1 MKRNIDLGLLILR
14 VGLAAMLLTHGIP
27 KFLEFIGGNMSVVG
41 DPIGIGGLVTTL
53 LVMLAEFIAPV
64 LILIGLKTRMAAI
77 LVMILMSVAA
87 LVVHAGDPFGVKE
100 KALLYLVGFT
110 AIALM
115 GAGKISMDKKLGGKQ
130 RTGLLNW

>member
-41 DPIGIGGLVTTL
+41 DPIGIGSLVTTL
-53 LVMLAEFIAPV
+53 LVILAEFIAPV
-64 LILIGLKTRMAAI
+64 LILIGLKARMAAI

-87 LVVHAGDPFGVKE
+87 LVVHAGDPFEVKE

-110 AIALM
+110 VIALM
-115 GAGKISMDKKLGGKQ
+115 GAGKISMDNK
-130 RTGLLNW
+130 

>member
-27 KFLEFIGGNMSVVG
+27 KFMDFIGGNMSVVG
-41 DPIGIGGLVTTL
+41 DPIGIGELISTL
-53 LVMLAEFIAPV
+53 LVILAEFIAPV

-77 LVMILMSVAA
+77 LVMILMAVAA
-87 LVVHAGDPFGVKE
+87 FVVHAGDPIGVKE
-100 KALLYLVGFT
+100 KALIYLIGFT

-115 GAGKISMDKKLGGKQ
+115 GAGKISVDKK
-130 RTGLLNW
+130 

>member
-53 LVMLAEFIAPV
+53 LVILAEFIAPV

-115 GAGKISMDKKLGGKQ
+115 GAGKISMDKK
-130 RTGLLNW
+130 

>member
-115 GAGKISMDKKLGGKQ
+115 GAGKISMDKK
-130 RTGLLNW
+130 

>member
-53 LVMLAEFIAPV
+53 LVILVEFIAPV

-115 GAGKISMDKKLGGKQ
+115 GAGKISMDKK
-130 RTGLLNW
+130 

>member
-41 DPIGIGGLVTTL
+41 DPIGIGSLVTTL
-53 LVMLAEFIAPV
+53 LVILAEFIAPV
-64 LILIGLKTRMAAI
+64 LILIGLKARMAAI

-87 LVVHAGDPFGVKE
+87 LVVHAGDPFEVKE

-110 AIALM
+110 VIPLM
-115 GAGKISMDKKLGGKQ
+115 GAGKISMDKK
-130 RTGLLNW
+130 

>member
-1 MKRNIDLGLLILR
+1 MKKNIDLGLLILR

-41 DPIGIGGLVTTL
+41 DPIGIGALITSILVI
-53 LVMLAEFIAPV
+53 LAEFIAPV

-77 LVMILMSVAA
+77 LVMILMAVAA
-87 LVVHAGDPFGVKE
+87 FVVHAGDPIGVKE
-100 KALLYLVGFT
+100 KALIYLIGFT

-115 GAGKISMDKKLGGKQ
+115 GAGKISVDKK
-130 RTGLLNW
+130 

>member
-77 LVMILMSVAA
+77 LAMILMAVAA
-87 LVVHAGDPFGVKE
+87 FVVHAGDPFGVKE

-115 GAGKISMDKKLGGKQ
+115 GAGKISMDKK
-130 RTGLLNW
+130 